1 LPKFRI
7 IQAMADKERIIT
19 KYASRRLY
27 DTFESE
33 YIAFK
38 DLQNLIAKGI
48 PLKIIDAKTKEDV
61 TRSVMVSLVLENTEL
76 FSQFSND
83 FLIKIICLYKYNEE
97 QREMFGNYIQKS
109 LDAFMGSNTKF
120 LNPLSS
126 DAMDYLSDLGKEHQM
141 LTEKFM
147 NELLKFGKQS

>member
-1 LPKFRI
+1 ME
-7 IQAMADKERIIT
+7 QKERIIK

-27 DTFESE
+27 DTFDSE

-38 DLQNLIAKGI
+38 ELQNLITDGI

-61 TRSVMVSLVLENTEL
+61 TRSVMVSLVLENTDL
-76 FSQFSND
+76 LSQFSND
-83 FLIKIICLYKYNEE
+83 FLMKIICLYKYNEE
-97 QREMFGNYIQKS
+97 QREMFGSYIQKS
-109 LDAFMGSNTKF
+109 LDAFVGTNTKF

-126 DAMDYLSDLGKEHQM
+126 DAVEYLNDLSKEHQK

-147 NELLKFGKQS
+147 SELLKFGK

>member
-1 LPKFRI
+1 ME
-7 IQAMADKERIIT
+7 QKERIIK

-27 DTFESE
+27 DTFDSE

-38 DLQNLIAKGI
+38 ELQNLITNGI

-61 TRSVMVSLVLENTEL
+61 TRSVMVSLVLENTDL
-76 FSQFSND
+76 LSQFSND
-83 FLIKIICLYKYNEE
+83 FLMKIICLYKYNEE
-97 QREMFGNYIQKS
+97 QREMFGSYIQKS
-109 LDAFMGSNTKF
+109 LDAFVGTNTKF

-126 DAMDYLSDLGKEHQM
+126 DAVDYLNDLGKEHQK

-147 NELLKFGKQS
+147 SELLKFGK

>member
-1 LPKFRI
+1 MEK
-7 IQAMADKERIIT
+7 KERIIK

-27 DTFESE
+27 DTFDSE

-38 DLQNLIAKGI
+38 ELQNLIANGI

-61 TRSVMVSLVLENTEL
+61 THSVMVSLVLENTEL
-76 FSQFSND
+76 LSQFSND
-83 FLIKIICLYKYNEE
+83 FLMKIICLYKYNEE
-97 QREMFGNYIQKS
+97 QREMFGSYIQKS
-109 LDAFMGSNTKF
+109 LDAFVGTNTKF

-126 DAMDYLSDLGKEHQM
+126 DAVDYLNDLGKEHQK

-147 NELLKFGKQS
+147 SELLKFGK

>member
-1 LPKFRI
+1 
-7 IQAMADKERIIT
+7 MADKERIIK

-38 DLQNLIAKGI
+38 ELQSLIAKGI

-61 TRSVMVSLVLENTEL
+61 TRPVIVSLVLENTEL
-76 FSQFSND
+76 FSQFSD
-83 FLIKIICLYKYNEE
+83 EFLKKIICLYGYTEK
-97 QREMFGNYIQKS
+97 QRNMFSDYIQKS
-109 LDAFMGSNTKF
+109 LEAFAGSHTKF
-120 LNPLSS
+120 LNPLSTDS
-126 DAMDYLSDLGKEHQM
+126 LEYLNDLGKEHQK

-147 NELLKFGKQS
+147 NEILKFGKQS

>member
-1 LPKFRI
+1 ME
-7 IQAMADKERIIT
+7 QKERVIT

-38 DLQNLIAKGI
+38 ELQNLIAKGI

-61 TRSVMVSLVLENTEL
+61 TRSVMVSLVLENTDL

-83 FLIKIICLYKYNEE
+83 FLMKIICLYKFNEE
-97 QREMFGNYIQKS
+97 QRELFGSYIQKS
-109 LDAFMGSNTKF
+109 LDAFVGTNTKF
-120 LNPLSS
+120 PNPLSS
-126 DAMDYLSDLGKEHQM
+126 DAVDYLNDLGKKHQK
-141 LTEKFM
+141 LTEKFIS
-147 NELLKFGKQS
+147 ELLKFGK

>member
-1 LPKFRI
+1 
-7 IQAMADKERIIT
+7 MADKERIIK

-38 DLQNLIAKGI
+38 ELQNLIAKGI

-61 TRSVMVSLVLENTEL
+61 TRPVIVSLVLENTEL
-76 FSQFSND
+76 FSQFSD
-83 FLIKIICLYKYNEE
+83 EFLKKIICLYGYTEE
-97 QREMFGNYIQKS
+97 QRNMFSDYIQKS
-109 LDAFMGSNTKF
+109 LEAFASSHTQF
-120 LNPLSS
+120 LNPLSTDS
-126 DAMDYLSDLGKEHQM
+126 LEYLNHLGKEHQK

>member
-1 LPKFRI
+1 ME
-7 IQAMADKERIIT
+7 QKERIIK

-27 DTFESE
+27 DTFDSE

-38 DLQNLIAKGI
+38 ELQNLITNGI

-76 FSQFSND
+76 LSQFSND
-83 FLIKIICLYKYNEE
+83 FLMKIICLYKYNEE
-97 QREMFGNYIQKS
+97 QREMFGSYIQKS
-109 LDAFMGSNTKF
+109 LDAFVGTNTKF

-126 DAMDYLSDLGKEHQM
+126 DAVDYLNDLGKEHQK

-147 NELLKFGKQS
+147 SELLKFGK

>member
-1 LPKFRI
+1 
-7 IQAMADKERIIT
+7 MDEKERIIT

-27 DTFESE
+27 DTFDSE

-38 DLQNLIAKGI
+38 ELQNLIAKGI
-48 PLKIIDAKTKEDV
+48 PVKIIDAKTKEDV
-61 TRSVMVSLVLENTEL
+61 TRSVMVSLVLENTDL
-76 FSQFSND
+76 VSQFSND

-97 QREMFGNYIQKS
+97 QREMFGSYIQKS
-109 LDAFMGSNTKF
+109 LDAFIGANTKF

-126 DAMDYLSDLGKEHQM
+126 DAMDYLSDLGKEHHK

-147 NELLKFGKQS
+147 SELLKFGK

>member
-1 LPKFRI
+1 
-7 IQAMADKERIIT
+7 MAEKERIIK

-38 DLQNLIAKGI
+38 ELQNLIAKGI

-61 TRSVMVSLVLENTEL
+61 TRPVIVSLVLENTEL
-76 FSQFSND
+76 FSQFSD
-83 FLIKIICLYKYNEE
+83 EFLKKIICLYGYTEE
-97 QREMFGNYIQKS
+97 QRDMFSTYIQKS
-109 LDAFMGSNTKF
+109 LEAFVGSNTKF

-126 DAMDYLSDLGKEHQM
+126 DSLAYLSDLGKEHQK
-141 LTEKFM
+141 LTENFM

>member
-1 LPKFRI
+1 ME
-7 IQAMADKERIIT
+7 QKERIIK

-27 DTFESE
+27 DTFDSE

-38 DLQNLIAKGI
+38 ELQNLISNGI

-61 TRSVMVSLVLENTEL
+61 TRSVMVSLVLENTDL
-76 FSQFSND
+76 LSQFSND
-83 FLIKIICLYKYNEE
+83 FLMKIICLYKYNEE
-97 QREMFGNYIQKS
+97 QREMFGSYIQKS
-109 LDAFMGSNTKF
+109 LDAFVGSNTKF

-126 DAMDYLSDLGKEHQM
+126 DAIDYLSDLSKEHQK

-147 NELLKFGKQS
+147 NELLNFGKQT